1 MFVLLSFIGI
11 LVGILIARYTKEE
24 LAQGKRYFLWIK
36 SICLII
42 ISLILIYQFKL
53 SWVILLGLIIGYFID
68 VEYLCF
74 GLVLVLTQNFLAA
87 LIVFIF
93 GLAYGSLLKNDK
105 FKIILTN
112 LILFLIPLVFLII
125 NTNYTKE
132 IMSFVIGIL
141 LIRSLNWIY
150 KKQSRI

>member
-1 MFVLLSFIGI
+1 MFVLLSFIG
-11 LVGILIARYTKEE
+11 LLAGILIARYTKEE

-36 SICLII
+36 GICLII

-74 GLVLVLTQNFLAA
+74 GLVLVLTQNFLVS
-87 LIVFIF
+87 LMVFIF
-93 GLAYGSLLKNDK
+93 GLAYGSLLKINKLK
-105 FKIILTN
+105 FILIN
-112 LILFLIPLVFLII
+112 LILFLIPLVFLVLNIG
-125 NTNYTKE
+125 YTKE
-132 IMSFVIGIL
+132 IMSFVIGVL
-141 LIRSLNWIY
+141 LIRSSSWIF

>member
-1 MFVLLSFIGI
+1 MFVLLSFIG
-11 LVGILIARYTKEE
+11 LLAGILIARYTKEE

-36 SICLII
+36 GICLII

-87 LIVFIF
+87 LIVLFSSESTIASWM
-93 GLAYGSLLKNDK
+93 LAA
-105 FKIILTN
+105 
-112 LILFLIPLVFLII
+112 
-125 NTNYTKE
+125 
-132 IMSFVIGIL
+132 
-141 LIRSLNWIY
+141 RSDI
-150 KKQSRI
+150 